1 MFIRTKNGIRAAAI
15 IATLAMTVASC
26 GSATSKDSA
35 AGESTTSESQT
46 SAPAP
51 GSSNESSDADTSG
64 AMTTEPSAA
73 PDSLGK
79 DTVISIIA
87 KGFQNQYWVAVKNGA
102 QAEADAK
109 GVSITFEGPQTE
121 NDVEQQAQLFTTA
134 VARHPSAIAIA
145 ALDSKGFGP
154 LLEKA
159 KAASIPVIAFNNSVE
174 SDIPVTTASTD
185 NYAAAEAAAKHMAD
199 LINHTGVVGVMAY
212 SQTSESGI
220 ARRDGFVE
228 WMTKNEPGIKLLPVV
243 YDDSD
248 VQKAADL
255 TKAMVS
261 ANSDLTGIFAANEVS
276 ALGVLTGV
284 KESKKSGL
292 TLVGFDSGKA
302 QKDAIRSGVIA
313 GSITQNP
320 VGMGAQI
327 VDSAIAA
334 LTGQEQPKVIDTGFE
349 WYDASNVDDPKIA
362 PLLYD

>member
-1 MFIRTKNGIRAAAI
+1 
-15 IATLAMTVASC
+15 
-26 GSATSKDSA
+26 
-35 AGESTTSESQT
+35 
-46 SAPAP
+46 
-51 GSSNESSDADTSG
+51 
-64 AMTTEPSAA
+64 
-73 PDSLGK
+73 
-79 DTVISIIA
+79 
-87 KGFQNQYWVAVKNGA
+87 
-102 QAEADAK
+102 
-109 GVSITFEGPQTE
+109 
-121 NDVEQQAQLFTTA
+121 
-134 VARHPSAIAIA
+134 
-145 ALDSKGFGP
+145 
-154 LLEKA
+154 
-159 KAASIPVIAFNNSVE
+159 
-174 SDIPVTTASTD
+174 
-185 NYAAAEAAAKHMAD
+185 
-199 LINHTGVVGVMAY
+199 
-212 SQTSESGI
+212 
-220 ARRDGFVE
+220 
-228 WMTKNEPGIKLLPVV
+228 MTKNEPGIKLLPVV

-327 VDSAIAA
+327 VDSAIAT

>member
-1 MFIRTKNGIRAAAI
+1 MIRTKNRVRLGAVVAV
-15 IATLAMTVASC
+15 LAMSVAAC
-26 GSATSKDSA
+26 GSTTANDSA
-35 AGESTTSESQT
+35 ADSSSTPESQT
-46 SAPAP
+46 SAPAQEP
-51 GSSNESSDADTSG
+51 ATNSSDAGTPDAATNQS
-64 AMTTEPSAA
+64 SAGSVA
-73 PDSLGK
+73 LGK
-79 DTVISIIA
+79 DTVIAIIA

-159 KAASIPVIAFNNSVE
+159 KDAQIPVIAFNNSIE

-185 NYAAAEAAAKHMAD
+185 NFAAAQAAAQHLAD
-199 LINHTGVVGVMAY
+199 LLKHTGVVGVMAY

-220 ARRDGFVE
+220 ARRDGFVD
-228 WMTKNEPGIKLLPVV
+228 WMTKNEPNIKLLPVV

-248 VQKAADL
+248 LQKAADL
-255 TKAMVS
+255 TKAMIA

-284 KESKKSGL
+284 KESKNTGL
-292 TLVGFDSGKA
+292 TIVGFDSGKA
-302 QKDAIRSGVIA
+302 QKDAIRSGVIS

-334 LTGQEQPKVIDTGFE
+334 LTGQKQDKVIDTGFE